1 MASFPEL
8 HGEAV
13 SGKAKMWSIRVL
25 EGGDNGSACCETT
38 HGYVDGKKQT
48 NIKVISVGKNI
59 GKKNETTPLQQAVS
73 EAKAAWIKKKESG
86 YSIMVGSGITNTNA
100 SIADITRNVANVSVT
115 NGEDGEDG
123 EDSDGGDEQGRDKGG
138 EGGRSKGI
146 DKDVPSPMLAHDFS
160 KRGKSIKFPCFAQ
173 RKYDGTRCV
182 AMSGKGLYS
191 RNKKRYPHLDHI
203 IAEVNKLPST
213 IILDGE
219 LYSDTLTFQE
229 IVGIVKRETL
239 RADGDQEKQ
248 LQIKLHVYDIIN
260 GAPYEE
266 RYANLQMLFNKYK
279 FKHLVLVKSDMCES
293 EEVIKELHARYVQE
307 GYEGLILRNKAGLY
321 KNSRSVDLQKVKAF
335 ETEEF
340 KIAAFKEGE
349 GLEAGCVIW
358 VCEAENG
365 LQFACRPRGTR
376 EEREVLYSDGKKYI
390 GKMLS
395 VRYQEMTDS
404 NVPRFPVGIA
414 IRDYE

>member
-8 HGEAV
+8 QGEAQT
-13 SGKAKMWSIRVL
+13 GKIKTWSIRVL
-25 EGGDNGSACCETT
+25 ERVSRGVIETT
-38 HGYVDGKKQT
+38 HGYVDGKKQV
-48 NIKVISVGKNI
+48 NEKVISTGKNI

-73 EAKAAWIKKKESG
+73 EAKASWIKKKESG
-86 YSIMVGSGITNTNA
+86 YSPIGVGTSAIPV
-100 SIADITRNVANVSVT
+100 SDITDGVATVNLDAKDESD
-115 NGEDGEDG
+115 ED
-123 EDSDGGDEQGRDKGG
+123 DSGRG
-138 EGGRSKGI
+138 KGI
-146 DKDVPSPMLAHDFS
+146 DKDVPSPMLAHDFL
-160 KRGKSIKFPCFAQ
+160 KRGKSIKFPCYAQ

-182 AMSGKGLYS
+182 AMSGKGLFS

-203 IAEVNKLPST
+203 VAEINKLPNT

-239 RADGDQEKQ
+239 KEGDQEKQ
-248 LQIKLHVYDIIN
+248 VQIKLHVYDIIN
-260 GAPYEE
+260 KAPYEE
-266 RYANLQMLFNKYK
+266 RYANLQILFNKYK
-279 FKHLVLVKSDMCES
+279 FKHIVLVKSDICES
-293 EEVIKELHARYVQE
+293 EEKIKELHAQYVAE
-307 GYEGLILRNKAGLY
+307 GYEGLMLRNKTGLY
-321 KNSRSVDLQKVKAF
+321 KNSRAVDLQKFKVF
-335 ETEEF
+335 FDGEF
-340 KIAAFKEGE
+340 KIVAFKEGVAAE
-349 GLEAGCVIW
+349 TGCVIW

-376 EEREVLYSDGKKYI
+376 EEREVLYSDGDKYI

-404 NVPRFPVGIA
+404 QVPRFPVGIA

>member
-8 HGEAV
+8 QGEATT
-13 SGKAKMWSIRVL
+13 GKTKMWSIRVL
-25 EGGDNGSACCETT
+25 ERDTTGVIETT
-38 HGYVDGKKQT
+38 HGYVDGKKQV
-48 NIKVISVGKNI
+48 NEKVISVGKNI

-73 EAKAAWIKKKESG
+73 EAKASWIKKKESG
-86 YSIMVGSGITNTNA
+86 YSPIGVTTSA
-100 SIADITRNVANVSVT
+100 SASVSDITKGVAAVDLDADD
-115 NGEDGEDG
+115 EDDED
-123 EDSDGGDEQGRDKGG
+123 DSGRG
-138 EGGRSKGI
+138 KGI
-146 DKDVPSPMLAHDFS
+146 DRDVPSPMLAHDFL
-160 KRGKSIKFPCFAQ
+160 KRGKSIKFPCYTQ

-182 AMSGKGLYS
+182 AISGKGLYS

-203 IAEVNKLPST
+203 VAEINKLPST

-239 RADGDQEKQ
+239 KEGDEKKQ

-260 GAPYEE
+260 KAPYEL
-266 RYANLQMLFNKYK
+266 RYTNLQILFNKYK
-279 FKHLVLVKSDMCES
+279 FQHLVLVKSDICES
-293 EEVIKELHARYVQE
+293 EEAIKELHARYVQE
-307 GYEGLILRNKAGLY
+307 GYEGLMLRNKTGLY
-321 KNSRSVDLQKVKAF
+321 KNSRAVDLQKYKEF
-335 ETEEF
+335 FDGEF
-340 KIAAFKEGE
+340 KIVAFKEGE

-376 EEREVLYSDGKKYI
+376 EERVELYSNGDKYVGKK
-390 GKMLS
+390 LT

>member
-8 HGEAV
+8 QGEATT
-13 SGKAKMWSIRVL
+13 GKTKSWSIRVL
-25 EGGDNGSACCETT
+25 ERGDTGVIKTT
-38 HGYVDGKKQT
+38 HGYVDGKMQVNEK
-48 NIKVISVGKNI
+48 IISVGKNI

-73 EAKAAWIKKKESG
+73 EAKASWIKKKESG
-86 YSIMVGSGITNTNA
+86 YSPLGVTTTTPSA
-100 SIADITRNVANVSVT
+100 SVSDITKGVAAVNLDAKNES
-115 NGEDGEDG
+115 
-123 EDSDGGDEQGRDKGG
+123 GDEAKDDEDDSGRG
-138 EGGRSKGI
+138 KGI
-146 DKDVPSPMLAHDFS
+146 DRDVPSPMLAHDFL
-160 KRGKSIKFPCFAQ
+160 KRGKSIKFPCYTQ

-182 AMSGKGLYS
+182 AISGKGLFS

-203 IAEVNKLPST
+203 VAEINKLPST

-239 RADGDQEKQ
+239 KEGDEKKQ

-260 GAPYEE
+260 EAPYEL
-266 RYANLQMLFNKYK
+266 RYTNLQILFNKYK
-279 FKHLVLVKSDMCES
+279 FQHLVLVKSDICES
-293 EEVIKELHARYVQE
+293 EEAIKELHARYVQE
-307 GYEGLILRNKAGLY
+307 GYEGLMLRNKTGLY
-321 KNSRSVDLQKVKAF
+321 KNSRAVDLQKYKEF
-335 ETEEF
+335 FDGEF
-340 KIAAFKEGE
+340 KIVAFKEGE

-358 VCEAENG
+358 ICEAENG
-365 LQFACRPRGTR
+365 QFACRPRGTR
-376 EEREVLYSDGKKYI
+376 EERIELYSNGDKYVGKK
-390 GKMLS
+390 LT

>member
-8 HGEAV
+8 QGEATT
-13 SGKAKMWSIRVL
+13 GKTKSWSIRVL
-25 EGGDNGSACCETT
+25 ERGDTGVIETT
-38 HGYVDGKKQT
+38 HGYVDGKMQV
-48 NIKVISVGKNI
+48 NEKVISVGKNI

-73 EAKAAWIKKKESG
+73 AAKASWIKKKESG
-86 YSIMVGSGITNTNA
+86 YSPLGVSTTTPSTPTTHSA
-100 SIADITRNVANVSVT
+100 SASASVSDITKGVAAVDLNES
-115 NGEDGEDG
+115 GDDED
-123 EDSDGGDEQGRDKGG
+123 DSGRG
-138 EGGRSKGI
+138 KGI
-146 DKDVPSPMLAHDFS
+146 DKDVPSPMLAHDFL
-160 KRGKSIKFPCFAQ
+160 KRGKSIKFPCYTQ

-182 AMSGKGLYS
+182 AISGKGLFS

-203 IAEVNKLPST
+203 IVEINKLPST

-239 RADGDQEKQ
+239 KEGDEEKQ

-260 GAPYEE
+260 KAPYEE
-266 RYANLQMLFNKYK
+266 RYANLQILFNKYK
-279 FKHLVLVKSDMCES
+279 FQHLVLVKSDICES
-293 EEVIKELHARYVQE
+293 EEAIKELHARYVAE
-307 GYEGLILRNKAGLY
+307 GFEGLMLRNKAGLY

-340 KIAAFKEGE
+340 KIVAFKEGE

-376 EEREVLYSDGKKYI
+376 EARIEQCLNGDKYI
-390 GKMLS
+390 GKMLT